1 MKKTVLI
8 AAALAVLPAQAI
20 ASDIPS
26 IAVETTDLDLASA
39 KDQDRLESRVERA
52 IRKACTVGGKGLT
65 VMAAEKQCRDELR
78 EAANV
83 EIRLAIA
90 AARGDRFA
98 ALDVDSDA

>member
-8 AAALAVLPAQAI
+8 AAALAFLPAQAV
-20 ASDIPS
+20 ANDIPS
-26 IAVETTDLDLASA
+26 IAVETIDLDLASA
-39 KDQDRLESRVERA
+39 KGQDRLESRVERA
-52 IRKACTVGGKGLT
+52 IRKACPVGGKGLT
-65 VMAAEKQCRDELR
+65 VMAAEKQCRAELR

-90 AARGDRFA
+90 AAREDRFA

>member
-8 AAALAVLPAQAI
+8 AAALAILPAQAI

-26 IAVETTDLDLASA
+26 ITVETTDLDLASA
-39 KDQDRLESRVERA
+39 KGQDRLEGRIERA
-52 IRKACTVGGKGLT
+52 IRRACTVGGKGLT
-65 VMAAEKQCRDELR
+65 VMAAEKQCRAELR

-90 AARGDRFA
+90 AAREDRFA
-98 ALDVDSDA
+98 ALDVNPDA

>member
-8 AAALAVLPAQAI
+8 AATLAILPAQVI

-39 KDQDRLESRVERA
+39 KDQNRLESRVERA
-52 IRKACTVGGKGLT
+52 IRKACADGGKGLT
-65 VMAAEKQCRDELR
+65 VMAAEKQCRAELR

>member
-1 MKKTVLI
+1 MNKIALI
-8 AAALAVLPAQAI
+8 AAALAILPAQAI

-26 IAVETTDLDLASA
+26 IAVATSDLDLASA
-39 KDQDRLESRVERA
+39 KGQDRLESRVERA